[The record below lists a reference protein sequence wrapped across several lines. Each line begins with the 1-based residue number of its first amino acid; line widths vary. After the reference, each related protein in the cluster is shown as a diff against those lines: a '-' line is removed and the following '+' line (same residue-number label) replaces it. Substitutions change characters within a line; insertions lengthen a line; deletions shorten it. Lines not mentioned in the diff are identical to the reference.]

1 MWRDDDDK
9 LWRVGHGAFEPP
21 AGEAER
27 TTSDEAQ
34 QGAARLGHARAESPA
49 VFRAREGRQRE
60 IERRRHRRSDV
71 GVLAGRVII
80 AFI

>member
-34 QGAARLGHARAESPA
+34 QEAARLGHSRAESPA
-49 VFRAREGRQRE
+49 VFRAREGRRRE
-60 IERRRHRRSDV
+60 IDSRRHRRSDV